1 MALREIDT
9 LAQTPVTSEDR
20 LLVTENAA
28 ANLLSLAVQIA
39 LEVSSIIPD
48 ETFLTMDPLY
58 SFTTMVQYS
67 SHCICGG

>member
-1 MALREIDT
+1 MSVKAAVALREIGA

-39 LEVSSIIPD
+39 LEVGYIIPD
-48 ETFLTMDPLY
+48 ETFLSLLILY
-58 SFTTMVQYS
+58 IPPQ
-67 SHCICGG
+67 